1 MTLPLPSAPRRRTA
15 LRIRLLGFPIGI
27 DVSFIIVLAFL
38 GYGALSRGVSYL
50 AVWIAVAAVAV
61 LIHELGHAVAASRA
75 GAHPSIELYGFGG
88 MTTFENPP
96 GGLSRAG
103 SVAISVAGPA
113 TGLVLGGLLL
123 LLRRQTGLGAGGGI
137 GTGGIGAG
145 TGTLAAYAVQA
156 GVFVTLG
163 WGLLN
168 LLPVLPLDGG
178 NVLAALLPGPP
189 RRQYRLAAAVSVAV
203 AAVAGG
209 LALLGGWIYPAILA
223 GWFAIGNVAALRPE
237 RPPPALTAEQLRRR
251 AQDSRGV
258 AWLLDQG
265 RIPEARHLARSAPAG
280 VDPECLARLQAL

>member
-1 MTLPLPSAPRRRTA
+1 MTLSLPSAPRRRTA
-15 LRIRLLGFPIGI
+15 LRVRLLGFPVGI
-27 DVSFIIVLAFL
+27 DVSFLVVLAFL

-50 AVWIAVAAVAV
+50 VVWIAVAAVAV
-61 LIHELGHAVAASRA
+61 LVHELGHAVAARYA

-88 MTTFENPP
+88 VTTFENPP
-96 GGLSRAG
+96 GGLSRAR
-103 SVAISVAGPA
+103 SVVISIAGPA
-113 TGLVLGGLLL
+113 TGVVLGCLLL
-123 LLRRQTGLGAGGGI
+123 LLRRQAGLGAGGGI
-137 GTGGIGAG
+137 GAG
-145 TGTLAAYAVQA
+145 NGTLAAYAVEA

-168 LLPVLPLDGG
+168 LLPILPLDGG

-189 RRQYRLAAAVSVAV
+189 QRQYRLAAAVSVAV
-203 AAVAGG
+203 AAIAGG

-223 GWFAIGNVAALRPE
+223 GWFAIGNIAALRPD
-237 RPPPALTAEQLRRR
+237 RPAPALTAEQLQRR

-265 RIPEARHLARSAPAG
+265 RIPEARHLAQSAPAG

>member
-1 MTLPLPSAPRRRTA
+1 MTLTLPSAPRRRTA

-61 LIHELGHAVAASRA
+61 LIHELGHAVAASYA

-88 MTTFENPP
+88 VTTFEHPP
-96 GGLSRAG
+96 GGLSRTR
-103 SVAISVAGPA
+103 SVVISVAGPA
-113 TGLVLGGLLL
+113 TGVVLGGLLL
-123 LLRRQTGLGAGGGI
+123 LLRRQTALGAGGGI
-137 GTGGIGAG
+137 GAG
-145 TGTLAAYAVQA
+145 SGTLAAYAVQA

-168 LLPVLPLDGG
+168 LLPILPLDGG
-178 NVLAALLPGPP
+178 NVLVALLPGPP
-189 RRQYRLAAAVSVAV
+189 RRQYRLAAAVSVAI

-237 RPPPALTAEQLRRR
+237 RPPPALTAEQLQRR

-265 RIPEARHLARSAPAG
+265 RIPEARHLAQSAPAG
-280 VDPECLARLQAL
+280 VDPECLARLQGL